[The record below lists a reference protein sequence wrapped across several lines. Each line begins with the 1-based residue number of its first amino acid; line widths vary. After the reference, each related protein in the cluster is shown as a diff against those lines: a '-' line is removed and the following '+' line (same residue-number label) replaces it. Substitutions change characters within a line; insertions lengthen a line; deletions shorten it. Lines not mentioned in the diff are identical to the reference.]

1 MHCDVADPDKRDC
14 DEMNTIAKL
23 FILVAICCCF
33 AIVISIAGVIDGIL
47 GVRQMRR
54 DQVSIDDYLY
64 WSYMVI

>member
-1 MHCDVADPDKRDC
+1 
-14 DEMNTIAKL
+14 MNTIAKL